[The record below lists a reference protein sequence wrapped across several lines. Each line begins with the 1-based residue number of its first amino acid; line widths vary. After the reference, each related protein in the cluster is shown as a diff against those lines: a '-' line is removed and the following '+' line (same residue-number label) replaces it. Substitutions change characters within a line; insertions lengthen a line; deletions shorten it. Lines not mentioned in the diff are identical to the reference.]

1 MPFVGWKYRKDMQTQ
16 REGERE
22 RYIYY
27 IIYIYTYTIK
37 TTWYHQICILD
48 HQNWGYPIFKQSYR
62 TPLGSAQ
69 QRMKPRQSD
78 QPLSWDAS
86 GPASA
91 DWLGGTAER
100 FGLQVDFQ
108 DEALRRT
115 MSCAA
120 WYTTATE
127 ATFPLPP
134 MRYQEANDRSPAA
147 AHAWPAKSAVAQHI
161 ENMINTFST
170 KKTKQWWSLWK
181 NAQHLPLIIHCD
193 TRKR

>member
-22 RYIYY
+22 RERDIYIYILY
-27 IIYIYTYTIK
+27 NIYIYTYTIK

-127 ATFPLPP
+127 ATFPPSPHALP
-134 MRYQEANDRSPAA
+134 RSK
-147 AHAWPAKSAVAQHI
+147 WQVASSCACMACEI
-161 ENMINTFST
+161 SGGT
-170 KKTKQWWSLWK
+170 
-181 NAQHLPLIIHCD
+181 AY
-193 TRKR
+193 RKHD